1 MGWAGLDSSSR
12 WANQT
17 KVICKN
23 LRRWRDGNLC
33 RRYLQL
39 GSLEVQFRY
48 CIVPQLDTV
57 EEQAVAVPFEDL
69 LKSRLS
75 YVHSKSPFRKRPF
88 GKFLTVVVVDGRV
101 MKSSWHLSIW
111 YCWIRKMSWPS
122 H

>member
-1 MGWAGLDSSSR
+1 MDWAGLDSSSR

-17 KVICKN
+17 KMISKN
-23 LRRWRDGNLC
+23 LRRLRDGNLC

-39 GSLEVQFRY
+39 DSLEVQFRY
-48 CIVPQLDTV
+48 YIVPQLDTV

-75 YVHSKSPFRKRPF
+75 YVHSKNVFIP
-88 GKFLTVVVVDGRV
+88 TVVVVDGRV

-111 YCWIRKMSWPS
+111 YCWIRKMGWPS

>member
-1 MGWAGLDSSSR
+1 MDLAGLDSSSH

-23 LRRWRDGNLC
+23 LRGRWHINLR

-39 GSLEVQFRY
+39 DSLEVQFRY
-48 CIVPQLDTV
+48 YIVPQLDIV

-75 YVHSKSPFRKRPF
+75 YVHSKSRFI
-88 GKFLTVVVVDGRV
+88 LTVVVVDGRV

-111 YCWIRKMSWPS
+111 YCWIRKMGWPS

>member
-1 MGWAGLDSSSR
+1 MDLAGLDSSSH

-17 KVICKN
+17 KIIVDN
-23 LRRWRDGNLC
+23 LRGRLHRNRC

-48 CIVPQLDTV
+48 CTVPQLDTV

-75 YVHSKSPFRKRPF
+75 YVH
-88 GKFLTVVVVDGRV
+88 
-101 MKSSWHLSIW
+101 
-111 YCWIRKMSWPS
+111 
-122 H
+122 